1 MAVLFTLG
9 TLVVGALFVYEIEHR
24 HQIRSGLLTYAAFT
38 GATAYG
44 MWRMRRWGRALA
56 LVVALGNAGLG
67 TLVLLSAL
75 ATHQGSKFLPATL
88 LGTNIVLGYLLGLRV
103 FTLPDE
109 H

>member
-1 MAVLFTLG
+1 MGVLFALG
-9 TLVVGALFVYEIEHR
+9 TLVVGALFVYELEHR
-24 HQIRSGLLTYAAFT
+24 HQIRSGLLMYASFT

-44 MWRMRRWGRALA
+44 MWMMRRWGRALA

-67 TLVLLSAL
+67 TLTLLSTL
-75 ATHQGSKFLPATL
+75 ATHQGSKVLPAAL
-88 LGTNIVLGYLLGLRV
+88 LGTNVVLGYLLGLRV